1 MHYVVMGIMK
11 ENSYSGIQRHWFC
24 QTELNKQFALS
35 KTTYKLVLCGLSNH
49 PWTIIKKTF
58 VRNLYRPNAFIDYVW
73 QYHRSTQNVGWHSE

>member
-1 MHYVVMGIMK
+1 MK

-49 PWTIIKKTF
+49 PWTIIKKHLAETF
-58 VRNLYRPNAFIDYVW
+58 TDQMHLLIMFGSITEA
-73 QYHRSTQNVGWHSE
+73 HRM